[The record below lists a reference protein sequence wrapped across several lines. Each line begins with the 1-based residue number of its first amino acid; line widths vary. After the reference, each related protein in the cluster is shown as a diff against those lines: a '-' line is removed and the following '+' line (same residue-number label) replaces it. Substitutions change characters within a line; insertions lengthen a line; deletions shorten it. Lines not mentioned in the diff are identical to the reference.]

1 MRRAA
6 IRNSPIE
13 TRVVILIACSP
24 DVRDGPAT
32 SVERQRSSD
41 TGNRRRDP
49 RVEIAILR
57 NKRATTTS
65 PIRAANAATAAGI
78 AALVSLTAG
87 CHTEVEPADLIF
99 RGGLVYTLDPDLP
112 RAEAVAVRGE
122 RIIFVGGTDGVQAF
136 VGRDTEVI
144 ELGEGM
150 LLPGFHDTHVHPI
163 AGGLETA
170 RCDLSPA
177 ETLGDLRTAVSACA
191 ATAEGEWLLGG
202 GFLLPLFPDGAP
214 SRALLDS
221 LSPDRPAF
229 LTSADGHSAWVN
241 SLALARAG
249 VTPET
254 PDPPPDGVIVRT
266 ASGEP
271 QGTLRERAMELV
283 AAQIPPPSEA
293 EIRAGLERGLAVAR
307 SMGITTLHEASA
319 DESFLRAYAA
329 AEAEGLLTA
338 RVIAAIPVDVD
349 RGAAQVSELE
359 ALRDRY
365 RGPLLRPVAAKIFL
379 DGVIEGGTAAL
390 LEPYTDHPGWS
401 GELALPPDSL
411 DAIVAALD
419 RAGFKVH
426 EHAIGDRAIRVAL
439 DAFEAQRA
447 RDGGAGPRHIMAH
460 IQLFDPADLPRMA
473 ELGVVASFQPLWFY
487 ADSYITEL
495 TEPRIGP
502 ARSRWLYPA
511 RSLSATGAR
520 LAGGSD
526 WPVSSMDPL
535 LAIETAV
542 TRRDPEL
549 EAGPSW
555 LPEERLEL
563 EAAIRAYT
571 VGGAVAGDLEEEVGT
586 IEVGRLADLVV
597 LDRDLFSR
605 PPEAISDALVLV
617 TVFEGRVIYR
627 R

>member
-1 MRRAA
+1 MHTYRPLSGLPGA
-6 IRNSPIE
+6 S
-13 TRVVILIACSP
+13 TRSFF
-24 DVRDGPAT
+24 
-32 SVERQRSSD
+32 
-41 TGNRRRDP
+41 
-49 RVEIAILR
+49 
-57 NKRATTTS
+57 
-65 PIRAANAATAAGI
+65 ATAV
-78 AALVSLTAG
+78 AALVSVTGG
-87 CHTEVEPADLIF
+87 CGRPSEEPADLVI
-99 RGGLVYTLDPDLP
+99 RGGLIYTLDPDLP
-112 RAEAVAVRGE
+112 RAEAVAVRGD
-122 RIIFVGGTDGVQAF
+122 RIIFVGGTGGVQAF
-136 VGRDTEVI
+136 VGPETEVV
-144 ELGEGM
+144 ELGGGM
-150 LLPGFHDTHVHPI
+150 LLPGFHDTHVHPV
-163 AGGLETA
+163 AGGIEAA
-170 RCDLSPA
+170 RCDLSSA

-191 ATAEGEWLLGG
+191 ASGEGEWLLGG

-221 LSPDRPAF
+221 LSPGRPAF
-229 LTSADGHSAWVN
+229 LTSADGHSGWAN

-249 VTPET
+249 VTRET

-266 ASGEP
+266 EGGEP

-293 EIRAGLERGLAVAR
+293 EIRAGLERGLAIAR
-307 SMGITTLHEASA
+307 SVGITTLHEASA

-329 AEAEGLLTA
+329 AEAEGRLTA

-349 RGAAQVSELE
+349 RGADQVPELE

-365 RGPLLRPVAAKIFL
+365 LGRLLRPVAAKIFL

-390 LEPYTDHPGWS
+390 LEPYADRPGWA
-401 GELALPPDSL
+401 GELALSPDSL
-411 DAIVAALD
+411 EAIVSALD

-439 DAFEAQRA
+439 DAFEAQRT
-447 RDGGAGPRHIMAH
+447 RDAGEGPRHVMAH

-487 ADSYITEL
+487 ADTYITEL
-495 TEPRIGP
+495 TEPRLGT

-511 RSLSATGAR
+511 RSLSATGAQ

-526 WPVSSMDPL
+526 WPVSSMNPL

-549 EAGPSW
+549 GPGPSW
-555 LPEERLEL
+555 LAEERLDL
-563 EAAIRAYT
+563 ETAIRAYT
-571 VGGAVAGDLEEEVGT
+571 MGGALAGDLEDEVGA
-586 IEVGRLADLVV
+586 IVAGRAADLVV
-597 LDRDLFSR
+597 LDQDLFAG
-605 PPEAISDALVLV
+605 PPEAISDALVLL
-617 TVFEGRVIYR
+617 TIFEGRVVYR